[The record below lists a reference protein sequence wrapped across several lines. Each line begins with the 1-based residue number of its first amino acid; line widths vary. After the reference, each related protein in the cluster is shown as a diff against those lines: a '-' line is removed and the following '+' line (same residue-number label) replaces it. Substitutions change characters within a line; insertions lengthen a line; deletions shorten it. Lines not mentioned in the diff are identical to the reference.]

1 MQRQARL
8 VQQLA
13 AKAAEEVVVVCGL
26 ARLSSSLPPFPKP
39 DYVVALI
46 TYPACHELGY
56 W

>member
-1 MQRQARL
+1 M
-8 VQQLA
+8 QQLA
-13 AKAAEEVVVVCGL
+13 AKALEEVVVVVVRGL
-26 ARLSSSLPPFPKP
+26 AWLFSSQPPSLKP

>member
-1 MQRQARL
+1 M
-8 VQQLA
+8 QQLA
-13 AKAAEEVVVVCGL
+13 AMALEEVVVVVVCSL

-46 TYPACHELGY
+46 TYPACHELGF